1 LFLNYTAEVYT
12 MWQTQCLS
20 GLSRA
25 TAGRGPRKHS
35 RGASKNMFAEPI
47 WGEMFGI
54 FLFKMVILV
63 HFCITERWRAPQ
75 TSRGPG

>member
-1 LFLNYTAEVYT
+1 
-12 MWQTQCLS
+12 
-20 GLSRA
+20 
-25 TAGRGPRKHS
+25 
-35 RGASKNMFAEPI
+35 MFAEPI